1 MNEVGIFI
9 AGIVMSVVVCFLVV
23 GYLKSHLQK
32 ILVDICGNE
41 MRANFWMAFSNVT
54 LILIPTIFAMS
65 YRPRP
70 GDNIS
75 IFFELSTQFKWGLIG
90 LASSVIVLGIVIRT
104 FIQSMPPLKQ
114 Q

>member
-1 MNEVGIFI
+1 MNEVGIFL

-54 LILIPTIFAMS
+54 LILIPTIL
-65 YRPRP
+65 P
-70 GDNIS
+70 
-75 IFFELSTQFKWGLIG
+75 
-90 LASSVIVLGIVIRT
+90 
-104 FIQSMPPLKQ
+104 
-114 Q
+114 